1 MIRCRHN
8 FCSQLKT
15 LIFILSVLG
24 TCHVLFII
32 PHLNVAALR
41 SRHHQRLI
49 LCPVPHGER
58 RTHSDD
64 DAGRRDAAEDG
75 RDGQL
80 QRRGRS
86 HGVGEEEGEVG
97 QRLPGPAGDGLG
109 RLEGQEK
116 QPAV

>member
-1 MIRCRHN
+1 M
-8 FCSQLKT
+8 FWT
-15 LIFILSVLG
+15 Y
-24 TCHVLFII
+24 VLFSLL
-32 PHLNVAALR
+32 HLNVAALR

-64 DAGRRDAAEDG
+64 DAGRRDAAENG
-75 RDGQL
+75 RDCQL

-97 QRLPGPAGDGLG
+97 QRLTGPAGDGLG
-109 RLEGQEK
+109 RLEGQQE
-116 QPAV
+116 QTAV